1 MAKSEATKEGLIF
14 ASHFGDTV
22 HGRGEGMRAGSW
34 GVWLYYTCN
43 QEIPLVF
50 LIQ

>member
-1 MAKSEATKEGLIF
+1 MEGLIF
-14 ASHFGDTV
+14 ASQFGDTV
-22 HGRGEGMRAGSW
+22 HGDEEMRAGSW
-34 GVWLYYTCN
+34 GIWLYYTCY